1 MSESSAL
8 ARRAPI
14 AAMDAL
20 REDVRMLGDLVGQVV
35 REQAGERIFAL
46 VEEVRHAAI
55 AARDAAPPDAE
66 RERSLLQ
73 WAERQSTADLTS
85 IVRAFSI
92 YFHVINAAEQ
102 NHRVRRLYEREHD
115 DAPLPESI
123 SAAVATLRE
132 HGISQERLTAL
143 LPMLRVRPVFTAHPS
158 EARRPTL
165 LLHLE
170 HCATLLAEYDRF
182 RENPRR
188 RRAIQETLRAVITL
202 LWQTAETRSE
212 RPSVLDEVQSV
223 LRVLAGTVY
232 DVAPQAQ
239 RTLTS
244 AILNAPWGTLP
255 APESASFLQPG
266 SWVGGDRDGNPFVTP
281 EVTIAAARLARAAIL
296 RRYIEE
302 AQAIG
307 RDLSVSLRLTGA
319 SDALLSSLEHDRV
332 ALGVLPVAQWA
343 DEPYRRKC
351 GIIAER
357 LRRTAEDEPGAYP
370 NEDALLADLRII
382 RESLL
387 AHCGQRLAGGRLWDL
402 EERVRTFGFRLCELE
417 IRQHSARFHSAVA
430 ELLQLARA
438 IPYDTLDEAGRAAR
452 LESALASAPVAA
464 PSAALSPETRQTLA
478 TFDAIRAIQQRHGE
492 AACRTVIIS
501 MCRAPSDVLAVLLLA
516 REAGL
521 FDWDGAVAHA
531 SIDIVPLFEE
541 IGELRQSAPIL
552 AALLRSAAYRA
563 ALRARDWRQQVMI
576 GYSDSN
582 KDAGYL
588 AAAWETYRAQEALAR
603 FAAEQGLALELFH
616 GRGGAVGR
624 GGGPMGRAILARPPH
639 ARFPTLK
646 VTEQGEV
653 IFARYSH
660 AVIAERHF
668 EQILHALLR
677 SALEPPESDPPAEW
691 TAAMDRLA
699 VRSREV
705 YRRQIK
711 ENPAFLRFFRDATP
725 FPELASLNLASRPV
739 SRQGRG
745 GVDEPPPSLNDLRAI
760 PWSFS
765 WTQTRANVPGW
776 FGIGSALSEEIASG
790 GLERLRAMYTGW
802 RYFTT
807 TMDNAQ
813 RSLGIADMP
822 TFHRYASL
830 ASDGETQLAVV
841 DDEYQR
847 AVSAVLQ
854 ITQQQALLER
864 SSILARSIRLRNPY
878 VDALH
883 LAQIALLRRY
893 RAAPEPAEL
902 AEEAAPSSDAEA
914 ERAKLLDAIHHSING
929 IAAGLQE
936 TG

>member
-1 MSESSAL
+1 MSEPPASARL
-8 ARRAPI
+8 APFAP
-14 AAMDAL
+14 MDAL
-20 REDVRMLGDLVGQVV
+20 REDVRFLGDLVGQVV

-55 AARDAAPPDAE
+55 AARSAEPPDAE
-66 RERSLLQ
+66 RERALLQ
-73 WAERQSTADLTS
+73 WAERQATADLTRV
-85 IVRAFSI
+85 IRAFSI
-92 YFHVINAAEQ
+92 YFHVINVAEQ
-102 NHRVRRLYEREHD
+102 NHRVRRLYERERGA
-115 DAPLPESI
+115 APLPESI
-123 SAAVATLRE
+123 GAAVAMLRE
-132 HGISQERLTAL
+132 SGISQERLAAL
-143 LPMLRVRPVFTAHPS
+143 LPALRVRPVFTAHPS

-165 LLHLE
+165 LQHLE
-170 HCATLLAEYDRF
+170 QSAALLAEYDRF

-188 RRAIQETLRAVITL
+188 RRAVQESLRATITL

-223 LRVLAGTVY
+223 MRVLAGTVY
-232 DVAPQAQ
+232 DVAPQVQ
-239 RTLTS
+239 RTLVS
-244 AILNAPWGTLP
+244 AALDAPWGTLP
-255 APESASFLQPG
+255 VSEGAPFLQPG

-281 EVTIAAARLARAAIL
+281 EVTVAAARLARAAIL

-302 AQAIG
+302 VHTIG
-307 RDLSVSLRLTGA
+307 RDFSVSLRLTGA
-319 SDALLSSLEHDRV
+319 SDALLASLERDR
-332 ALGVLPVAQWA
+332 ADLGVHPVAQWA

-351 GIIAER
+351 GLIAER
-357 LRRTAEDEPGAYP
+357 LRRTADDEPGGYP
-370 NEDALLADLRII
+370 DEAALLADLRLM

-402 EERVRTFGFRLCELE
+402 EERIRIFGFYLCELE
-417 IRQHSARFHSAVA
+417 VRQHSARFHAAVA

-438 IPYDTLDEAGRAAR
+438 IPYDTLDEAGRVASLDAAC
-452 LESALASAPVAA
+452 AA
-464 PSAALSPETRQTLA
+464 PPIGLPAAALSPETRQTLA
-478 TFDAIRAIQQRHGE
+478 TFEAIRAIQERHGE

-501 MCRAPSDVLAVLLLA
+501 MCHTPSDVLAVLLLA

-521 FDWDGAVAHA
+521 FDWAGGPGGGDDAAA
-531 SIDIVPLFEE
+531 QARIDIVPLFEE
-541 IGELRQSAPIL
+541 IGELRQSASIL
-552 AALLRSAAYRA
+552 EALLRSPAYRA
-563 ALRARDWRQQVMI
+563 ALRGRGFRQQVMI

-588 AAAWETYRAQEALAR
+588 AAAWETFRAQEALAR
-603 FAAEQGLALELFH
+603 AAAEHGLALELFH

-660 AVIAERHF
+660 AIIAERHF

-677 SALEPPESDPPAEW
+677 SALEPAESDPPAEW
-691 TAAMDRLA
+691 VEGMDRLA

-705 YRRQIK
+705 YQQRIK

-739 SRQGRG
+739 SRHGRG
-745 GVDEPPPSLNDLRAI
+745 GADEPPPGLNDLRAI

-776 FGIGSALSEEIASG
+776 FGIGTALSEEIANG

-830 ASDGETQLAVV
+830 AADGEAQRAVV
-841 DDEYQR
+841 DAEYQR
-847 AVSAVLQ
+847 AVDAVLQ

-864 SSILARSIRLRNPY
+864 SSILARSILLRNPY

-883 LAQIALLRRY
+883 VAQIALLRRY
-893 RAAPEPAEL
+893 RA
-902 AEEAAPSSDAEA
+902 EAAASAGED
-914 ERAKLLDAIHHSING
+914 RAQLLDAIHHSING